1 MATGF
6 KTDTNWNAPQNVSYF
21 PQTLKIPPAQY
32 ARDLKMSNLVTG
44 GVQSFVL
51 DIVPFSHLVDHCSG
65 IPDAGTE
72 ELLAESSRTSD
83 KGNFSTS
90 STSDATPTII
100 EDDVDSNE
108 GNVSSG
114 EIITLDIQEVTIQ
127 YSKVG

>member
-1 MATGF
+1 MCL
-6 KTDTNWNAPQNVSYF
+6 P
-21 PQTLKIPPAQY
+21 LKIY
-32 ARDLKMSNLVTG
+32 ILGLIIILSKYIRILSTM
-44 GVQSFVL
+44 L

-65 IPDAGTE
+65 IPNAGTE

-90 STSDATPTII
+90 SSDATPTII

-114 EIITLDIQEVTIQ
+114 EIITLDIQEVTIL
-127 YSKVG
+127 

>member
-1 MATGF
+1 MRCPIIQYF
-6 KTDTNWNAPQNVSYF
+6 KKNRHSEKKNTSKDPFRVY
-21 PQTLKIPPAQY
+21 AQ
-32 ARDLKMSNLVTG
+32 DLKMCNLVTG
-44 GVQSFVL
+44 VRSFVL

-65 IPDAGTE
+65 IPNAGTE

-90 STSDATPTII
+90 SSDATPTII